1 MARRAQQGAVAR
13 CPWCEACLPQL
24 ALECPE
30 CRFPLTMAAADG
42 GFVAESSGTTS
53 TATPPGRP
61 VRLPEAGLQEE
72 SELARAH
79 GTRAQRL
86 RVGAVLLGVLSV
98 LILLSG
104 IGAIV
109 STSSPDARGDRQ
121 ATGSLFTALQR
132 RTVEAGYRQ
141 EVPVTLLGADQPSD
155 QPSRVSTAEAG
166 GFWFGTAR
174 SSSGRCYLLVG
185 RVAGG
190 ELVRTSN
197 LPEKDPCTAG
207 RARSYLQD
215 KLGTTDGS

>member
-42 GFVAESSGTTS
+42 GFVADHSGTTS
-53 TATPPGRP
+53 TATPPGRSL
-61 VRLPEAGLQEE
+61 RLPVAGLEGQ

-109 STSSPDARGDRQ
+109 STSSPDSRSDRE
-121 ATGSLFTALQR
+121 ATSSLFTALRR
-132 RTVEAGYRQ
+132 RTADAGYRQ

-155 QPSRVSTAEAG
+155 QPSRVSTAETG
-166 GFWFGTAR
+166 VHWFGTAR

-185 RVAGG
+185 RIADG
-190 ELVRTSN
+190 ELLRTSY

-215 KLGTTDGS
+215 KLDTSNGS